1 MESGLFTLPLSN
13 VFGAMVALS
22 PSAGL
27 LTESSVRMRRVGEQD
42 LFGARGWSRMPV
54 GGALDNLAH
63 AGKPE
68 RGGLK
73 TALTPSE

>member
-42 LFGARGWSRMPV
+42 LFGARGGIRM
-54 GGALDNLAH
+54 LDNLAH